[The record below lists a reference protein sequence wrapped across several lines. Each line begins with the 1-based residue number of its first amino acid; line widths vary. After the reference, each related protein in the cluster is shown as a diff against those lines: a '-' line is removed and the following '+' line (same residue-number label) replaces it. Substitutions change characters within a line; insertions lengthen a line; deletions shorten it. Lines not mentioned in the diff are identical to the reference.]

1 MKGNEKT
8 LQHETSESYIFKLYI
23 KFGNI
28 KFYVCDTDGTIS
40 KSQSDGMVF
49 LDKET
54 ALRYQGQFENLF
66 EEKFL
71 IPSRMDIERILV
83 SVFTS
88 RVHKTFI

>member
-40 KSQSDGMVF
+40 KSQSDGMFF

-71 IPSRMDIERILV
+71 IPSRMDIEKVLS
-83 SVFTS
+83 SVFVG
-88 RVHKTFI
+88 RDKDVFK

>member
-1 MKGNEKT
+1 MKEKEKA
-8 LQHETSESYIFKLYI
+8 LQHKKPESYVFKLYI

-28 KFYVCDTDGTIS
+28 KLYVCDTNGTMS

-66 EEKFL
+66 EEKFS
-71 IPSRMDIERILV
+71 IPSCMDIEKIL
-83 SVFTS
+83 TS
-88 RVHKTFI
+88 IFIGR

>member
-1 MKGNEKT
+1 MKENEKT
-8 LQHETSESYIFKLYI
+8 LQNETSESYIFKLYI

-66 EEKFL
+66 EEKFS
-71 IPSRMDIERILV
+71 IPSCMDIEKIL
-83 SVFTS
+83 TS
-88 RVHKTFI
+88 IFIGR